1 MLVQTSLHA
10 KNKGNIWYVDSGCS
24 SHMTRDKNKFLT
36 LKEVNKGSVTFGDN
50 APARITRKYTL
61 SLDIG
66 KTKT

>member
-1 MLVQTSLHA
+1 MLVQTALHGQ
-10 KNKGNIWYVDSGCS
+10 NKGNIWYVDNGCS
-24 SHMTRDKNKFLT
+24 SHMTRDKNKFFT

-50 APARITRKYTL
+50 AIARTTRKDTL